1 MKKSVKIIIA
11 GILLLTLIAAGA
23 YYLVLQTRDD
33 ELLIGEEKAATLA
46 LKDAGLA
53 ENQVSHLKSKLK
65 LDDGV
70 WYYDVEF
77 ETIALEYEYEVEAYS
92 GAILDRDVDE
102 N

>member
-11 GILLLTLIAAGA
+11 GILLLALIAAGA

-33 ELLIGEEKAATLA
+33 ELLIGEEKASTLA
-46 LKDAGLA
+46 LKDVGLA

-92 GAILDRDVDE
+92 GAILDCDVDE